1 MAAASRWGRVA
12 LAGMT
17 GWWLLAGGIAC
28 SGNPEAKTAAAAQT
42 AAAAEPA
49 PPLAADARTRRDA
62 PPSADA
68 VAAAVTVLPQV
79 DEVPPEEDPTEGAE
93 GQLAD
98 ALEAYESS
106 EVFWQQ
112 GGFDDA
118 FAALDRAYELMA
130 AVPMNGDPA
139 VNQEKDNLRRLIS
152 HRLVEIYAS
161 LQTTVGDL
169 DRSIPLTVNDDVRAE
184 IARFQGPERQFFLD
198 SYSRS
203 GLYRPMML
211 EALRKAGLPEQLSWL
226 PLVES
231 GFKARAFSSARALG
245 LWQFI
250 SSTGYRYD
258 LRRTPWVD
266 QRMDPEAATAAAIG
280 YLTDLHGLFGDWLT
294 ALAAYNCGENAVFR
308 VIQRQPV
315 AYFDRFWDLYQQLPR
330 ETRRYVPRF
339 LAVLAILDDPAAY
352 GFDDLPEPLPAV
364 PVERYT
370 VERALKLEAL
380 NDALSLPKG
389 TLEGLNP
396 ELRLSATPPDPYA
409 LRVPAGTAASLA
421 ERIAALPEWAPAA
434 QAITTHRVRRG
445 DTLEPGGGTLRHQ
458 RRPDH
463 AAQPPAQRPPHLP
476 RPAAAGARPAR
487 RRRRGGERTGA
498 RGAAAGAARRQPVE
512 HRPAL
517 RHHHRPHPPR
527 QRPRGATCCSRARSW
542 CCTPAATERRLH
554 RAPRRHPGL
563 DRPPPR
569 RVARQA
575 PAREP
580 PVDAQHHLPG
590 PDAAHPGLSGR
601 MRAAP

>member
-17 GWWLLAGGIAC
+17 GLWLLVGGVAC
-28 SGNPEAKTAAAAQT
+28 SSNPEAKTAAAAQT
-42 AAAAEPA
+42 AAAAEPE
-49 PPLAADARTRRDA
+49 PPLAAGARIRRDA

-161 LQTTVGDL
+161 LQTTVGDM

-445 DTLEPGGGTLRHQ
+445 DTLSRVAARYGTSVDQIMQLNHLRSAHRIFPGQQLQ
-458 RRPDH
+458 VPD
-463 AAQPPAQRPPHLP
+463 
-476 RPAAAGARPAR
+476 
-487 RRRRGGERTGA
+487 RRGGG
-498 RGAAAGAARRQPVE
+498 GAAA
-512 HRPAL
+512 
-517 RHHHRPHPPR
+517 
-527 QRPRGATCCSRARSW
+527 S
-542 CCTPAATERRLH
+542 
-554 RAPRRHPGL
+554 
-563 DRPPPR
+563 
-569 RVARQA
+569 A
-575 PAREP
+575 PAREVRLRVQP
-580 PVDAQHHLPG
+580 GDSLWSIAQRYGTTTARIRRDNGLAGDLLQPGQELVVNAGSRGGGGAYTVRRGDTLGSIARHHGVALGKLLHENDLSTRSTIFPG
-590 PDAAHPGLSGR
+590 QTLRIPD
-601 MRAAP
+601 